1 MTNAQSKHQ
10 DANAQTILK
19 NAVLSIHELCERDNR
34 FSLLTALKRNGN
46 DDRVVLLDNPSYFNL
61 HKWGRERHS
70 VRGSD
75 GVMRNYIYD
84 EKDGI
89 YKTKL
94 KTHILA
100 PHILIAYQLRMTF
113 GITTDMKKYW
123 NMYSGKE
130 RFDQESFIARQKNH
144 TGNHHRNKMINVPKS
159 AYGMK

>member
-1 MTNAQSKHQ
+1 MTNAQSKYQ

-61 HKWGRERHS
+61 HKWGKERHS

-89 YKTKL
+89 YKTKNT
-94 KTHILA
+94 THILG
-100 PHILIAYQLRMTF
+100 PHILMIYQLRKTF
-113 GITTDMKKYW
+113 GIQVDMEKYW
-123 NMYSGKE
+123 DTYSGKE
-130 RFDQESFIARQKNH
+130 KFVQESAEARQKLH

-159 AYGMK
+159 VYG

>member
-1 MTNAQSKHQ
+1 MTNAQSKYQ

-34 FSLLTALKRNGN
+34 FSLITTLKRNGN

-61 HKWGRERHS
+61 HKWGKAKHS

-89 YKTKL
+89 YKTKNR
-94 KTHILA
+94 TYIIA
-100 PHILIAYQLRMTF
+100 PHIFMVFQLRMIL
-113 GITTDMKKYW
+113 GIEIDMEKYW
-123 NMYSGKE
+123 ETYSGSE
-130 RFDQESFIARQKNH
+130 RFNEESLIVMQQLH
-144 TGNHHRNKMINVPKS
+144 TGNHHRNKVINVPKS
-159 AYGMK
+159 VYG